1 MSYVL
6 LRKGGGKAFA
16 PSNVAGC
23 GFRSGGAVVASP
35 LFESPAVTPSII
47 LYGERE
53 REGERKRKEDENDL
67 RFTILPFFILSS
79 CDSATGHVSLFS
91 GGLLCLFFI
100 YYLCVGRKKGQFF

>member
-6 LRKGGGKAFA
+6 LRNGGGKAFV

-67 RFTILPFFILSS
+67 RFTILPFFILTS
-79 CDSATGHVSLFS
+79 CDSPTGHVSLFS
-91 GGLLCLFFI
+91 GQFLL
-100 YYLCVGRKKGQFF
+100 